1 MPLLIGVRVLI
12 ERRVDD
18 VIARRWDGSARDF
31 YGDKFRKRGRSRS
44 VTLAAFPKE
53 WFGVEDV
60 ESQSSETSEIP
71 GKRHVKS
78 SQMDGLSE
86 FSAEP

>member
-1 MPLLIGVRVLI
+1 VR
-12 ERRVDD
+12 DP
-18 VIARRWDGSARDF
+18 

-44 VTLAAFPKE
+44 VTLAAFPKQS
-53 WFGVEDV
+53 FGVEDV
-60 ESQSSETSEIP
+60 ENQSSETSEGEIP

-86 FSAEP
+86 FSAGP